1 MFCDSSKKLSL
12 SHIANTRGLER
23 VNKPR
28 ARERRSPSS
37 VARACDPSGGIKVV
51 GHGLESFGPGLQ
63 RLLSGPPVPSRELIH
78 VVRAKARATCV
89 LKRRAPREAG
99 FTEQRK
105 PPAPGSGRIT
115 GRCQSVPAVAQ
126 WAESY

>member
-1 MFCDSSKKLSL
+1 MALIFVHLLELATWSCSRDVLHFVEGNGRRSSACPTS
-12 SHIANTRGLER
+12 
-23 VNKPR
+23 
-28 ARERRSPSS
+28 SPSS

-51 GHGLESFGPGLQ
+51 GRGLESIGPGLQ

-89 LKRRAPREAG
+89 LKWRAPREAG

-115 GRCQSVPAVAQ
+115 GRC
-126 WAESY
+126 